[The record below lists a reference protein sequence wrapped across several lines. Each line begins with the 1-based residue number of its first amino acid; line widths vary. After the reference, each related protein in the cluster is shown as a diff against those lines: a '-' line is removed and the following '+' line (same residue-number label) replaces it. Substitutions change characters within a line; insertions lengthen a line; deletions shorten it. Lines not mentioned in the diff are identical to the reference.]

1 MNSINRWIWEQEDYP
16 NFTYN
21 SKKIN
26 PLIQKANLLQGQL
39 ITFTSFLNEENLRK
53 RQFIALSDEAINTSA
68 IEGET
73 LNRDNVRSSI
83 ANKLGLFNLES
94 KKVDLK
100 TEGLINILIDANTN
114 YAQNLTQERVF
125 GWHNALFP
133 QGYSGFNKIN
143 VAEFRGD
150 EAMEVVSGAIGREV
164 VRYRAPNREILESEV
179 NLFFDWFNTQ
189 EESLIKASIA
199 HLWFVIIHPFDDG
212 NGRLARV
219 ITDLILSKIENSKI
233 SKLYSMSS
241 AINADRKGY
250 YNALD
255 YTTGFKQRG
264 DSLLDIT
271 LWIEWFIKTLLV
283 SLQDAKDSLNYILEK
298 TTFWDKYKDSN
309 LNARQTKVL
318 NKILD
323 KGIENYEGGLNKR
336 KYIAIAKTSKTSAT
350 KDLKELLEKG
360 CIEQIDGTS
369 GRSTSYKIII

>member
-1 MNSINRWIWEQEDYP
+1 LSNTNRWIWEQDDYP

-21 SKKIN
+21 SEKIN
-26 PLIQKANLLQGQL
+26 PLIQEVNLLQGQL
-39 ITFTSFLNEENLRK
+39 IAFTSFLNEENLRE

-73 LNRDNVRSSI
+73 LNRDSVRSSI
-83 ANKLGLFNLES
+83 ANKLGLFNLER
-94 KKVDLK
+94 KKIDLK
-100 TEGLINILIDANTN
+100 TEGLIDILIDANTN
-114 YAQNLTQERVF
+114 YEQDLTQERVF

-179 NLFFDWFNTQ
+179 NLFFNWFNTQ

-241 AINADRKGY
+241 AINADRNGY

-255 YTTGFKQRG
+255 YTTGFKQRD

-271 LWIEWFIKTLLV
+271 LWIEWFLKTLLV
-283 SLQDAKDSLNYILEK
+283 SLHDAKNSLNYILEK
-298 TTFWDKYKDSN
+298 TTFWDKHKDSE

-336 KYIAIAKTSKTSAT
+336 KYIAVAKTSKTSAT

-360 CIEQIDGTS
+360 CIKQIDGTS
-369 GRSTSYKIII
+369 GRSTSYEIII